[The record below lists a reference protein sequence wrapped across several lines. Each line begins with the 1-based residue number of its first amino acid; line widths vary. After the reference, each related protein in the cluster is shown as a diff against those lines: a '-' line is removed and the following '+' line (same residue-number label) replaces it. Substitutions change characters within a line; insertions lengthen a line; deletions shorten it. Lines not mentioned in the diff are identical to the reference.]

1 MEQQQGTTMKKLSLG
16 EWGFLIIVTVI
27 IIIMII
33 AGVNME
39 KPTKE
44 SNKKT
49 CELNGG
55 FSFIN
60 NSSYNHE
67 TLIFCNDGSVRW
79 NNKEQP

>member
-1 MEQQQGTTMKKLSLG
+1 MGPSNK
-16 EWGFLIIVTVI
+16 EWAFLIAIIVI

-44 SNKKT
+44 SNEKK
-49 CELNGG
+49 CALNGG

-60 NSSYNHE
+60 NGSYNHE

-79 NNKEQP
+79 NNNKEQT